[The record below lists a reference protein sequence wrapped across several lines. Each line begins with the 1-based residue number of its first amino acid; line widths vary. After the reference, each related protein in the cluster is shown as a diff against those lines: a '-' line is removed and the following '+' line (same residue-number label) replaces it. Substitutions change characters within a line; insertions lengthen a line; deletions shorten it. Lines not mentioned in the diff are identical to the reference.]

1 MRSWRL
7 PLLGCMGALACEAS
21 PADTGVPGVPEAPE
35 ALPASDWGP
44 YAVGLRTVE
53 VQDTD
58 RGKPLVLELWY
69 PAEVSEGRS
78 PDTYIPWSALQTHAH
93 RGMPPDLRGAPYPL
107 VGFSHGL
114 SAVRYQSPYLCEF
127 LASHGFVVVAPD
139 HSPDTILDLL
149 SNLGQRLT
157 PEEMAPVLAERPG
170 DLSFAVDTVIDLSFD
185 TEADLEGLVDG
196 SGWIAAGHSAGGY
209 TTLAVSGAVHDLSFA
224 ADFCQS
230 SGARGCRELRGL
242 DWGVL
247 QDLLDQNPQADNRV
261 VAAVPMSPGLW
272 YAFGPGGAGLAEMPP
287 SLALAGDRDTLLGF
301 EDEAV
306 PTMDALPSGTVRA
319 VFHNYG
325 HYAFTNLCEIFEV
338 FPPEVAGEFFID
350 CVEENG
356 GYGEIDI
363 AHSLSRSVVTAWMRQ
378 AWGIPG
384 PGDGAL
390 LDPEAWNE
398 TPALSLVENP

>member
-1 MRSWRL
+1 
-7 PLLGCMGALACEAS
+7 
-21 PADTGVPGVPEAPE
+21 
-35 ALPASDWGP
+35 
-44 YAVGLRTVE
+44 
-53 VQDTD
+53 
-58 RGKPLVLELWY
+58 
-69 PAEVSEGRS
+69 
-78 PDTYIPWSALQTHAH
+78 
-93 RGMPPDLRGAPYPL
+93 
-107 VGFSHGL
+107 
-114 SAVRYQSPYLCEF
+114 
-127 LASHGFVVVAPD
+127 
-139 HSPDTILDLL
+139 
-149 SNLGQRLT
+149 
-157 PEEMAPVLAERPG
+157 
-170 DLSFAVDTVIDLSFD
+170 
-185 TEADLEGLVDG
+185 
-196 SGWIAAGHSAGGY
+196 
-209 TTLAVSGAVHDLSFA
+209 
-224 ADFCQS
+224 
-230 SGARGCRELRGL
+230 
-242 DWGVL
+242 
-247 QDLLDQNPQADNRV
+247 
-261 VAAVPMSPGLW
+261 
-272 YAFGPGGAGLAEMPP
+272 MPP